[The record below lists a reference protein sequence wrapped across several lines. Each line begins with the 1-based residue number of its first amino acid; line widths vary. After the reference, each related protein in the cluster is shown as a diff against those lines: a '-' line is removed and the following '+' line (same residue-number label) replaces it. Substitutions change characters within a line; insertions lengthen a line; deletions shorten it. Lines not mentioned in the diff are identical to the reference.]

1 MEENKYTV
9 SDVAR
14 KVHMTERTIRNYL
27 KDGILKGTR
36 VGGQW
41 RFSDQDLIDLSN
53 NSIFRKKV
61 SDIASSYAKEYIDKK
76 FVIEGDVTVCS
87 IIDYKNSDQK
97 YLDSLECEAVKIA
110 REYRGNVRFTAIS
123 EDGRGRCTVVGTI
136 ECVNRI
142 LEVMAKILQA
152 EE

>member
-1 MEENKYTV
+1 MKKYEKIWIDMQTMLVYNMWKRGESLEENKYTV

-97 YLDSLECEAVKIA
+97 
-110 REYRGNVRFTAIS
+110 
-123 EDGRGRCTVVGTI
+123 
-136 ECVNRI
+136 
-142 LEVMAKILQA
+142 
-152 EE
+152 